1 MAETIVN
8 CRVDLGCA
16 IWVLSIRPIGRDSSP
31 DRAGAMRCTRSI
43 WVEHRCRWNREQ
55 KCKVTSPRRQAA
67 MAKKKGRPFIGQSLS
82 LLHAHTSHTQHM
94 SHHTYSRQADLH
106 AISCA

>member
-55 KCKVTSPRRQAA
+55 KCKALPPPTLRVWKDVVLSGGPR
-67 MAKKKGRPFIGQSLS
+67 
-82 LLHAHTSHTQHM
+82 LLPA
-94 SHHTYSRQADLH
+94 
-106 AISCA
+106 